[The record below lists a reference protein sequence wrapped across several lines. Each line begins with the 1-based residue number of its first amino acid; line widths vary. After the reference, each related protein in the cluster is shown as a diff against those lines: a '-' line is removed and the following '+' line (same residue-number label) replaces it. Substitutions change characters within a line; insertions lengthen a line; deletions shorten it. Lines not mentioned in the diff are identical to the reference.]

1 MPDSSQTSA
10 SAARHERVRRQHQRE
25 LAQDYVEAIFSL
37 SKDSG
42 SVRVMDLQSVLGVS
56 HVTVIRALG
65 RLEEQGFVYR
75 PKRGQIELTQTGRTM
90 AEKSYA
96 RHQLVEAFLVKMG
109 VPESVAAADAEG
121 IEHHLGAET
130 LEAMQRF
137 LSEGA

>member
-1 MPDSSQTSA
+1 M
-10 SAARHERVRRQHQRE
+10 
-25 LAQDYVEAIFSL
+25 
-37 SKDSG
+37 
-42 SVRVMDLQSVLGVS
+42 
-56 HVTVIRALG
+56 IRALG

-130 LEAMQRF
+130 IRGDAA
-137 LSEGA
+137 LSERRCLKLAAVLSDL